1 MYICVCICT
10 FVHVCV
16 CVKHVLCTFVYVCV
30 SMYYVHLCTCVCVCV
45 CVCVCK
51 HALCTFVHV
60 CVLLSLHDD
69 FRNKGN
75 LKSRFH
81 GAVCHLKNSL
91 FTAKSNS
98 RNCNQFR
105 SFDSF
110 YNNNNVP
117 VAKINQNCVVKCLY
131 PPFA

>member
-1 MYICVCICT
+1 MY
-10 FVHVCV
+10 
-16 CVKHVLCTFVYVCV
+16 VLFDFIFEELRDQLFTITK
-30 SMYYVHLCTCVCVCV
+30 SCV

-51 HALCTFVHV
+51 HVLCTFVRV
-60 CVLLSLHDD
+60 CVLLSLLDD

-81 GAVCHLKNSL
+81 DAVCHLKNSL

-105 SFDSF
+105 SFDLF
-110 YNNNNVP
+110 YNNNVS
-117 VAKINQNCVVKCLY
+117 VAKINQNCVECLY